1 MRFLPNAVGP
11 SCATPFPGRDAA
23 TDLYGVAGLS
33 VTSETGTLVPPAG
46 PMRTENTAREGIRRA
61 TLAGSAGIQITR
73 RTARTP
79 WEHWPSQVLRDDAEP
94 SLPRRKKH
102 HFAEKQH
109 GLGEPQG
116 PTGPQ
121 MHSDLASTEALIA
134 GVVVARWT
142 QPPVDPTTSRE
153 RPGEWS
159 ARPASWVLNEVEDAG
174 PPMPPG
180 PMMHTQG

>member
-1 MRFLPNAVGP
+1 MGGLRDTAACTIAQEGEQFRSLAPRPAMRYLPNAVGP

-23 TDLYGVAGLS
+23 TDHGVAGLS

-121 MHSDLASTEALIA
+121 RHSDLASTEALIA

-142 QPPVDPTTSRE
+142 QPPVDPTTSR
-153 RPGEWS
+153 
-159 ARPASWVLNEVEDAG
+159 
-174 PPMPPG
+174 
-180 PMMHTQG
+180 